1 MVMPDMMTMKT
12 KVVIMVMVVVVV
24 MVILLLSIS
33 TSATQQPTFSRHSSA
48 SPVKRGNAN
57 FENDDDE
64 KQSSQFR

>member
-1 MVMPDMMTMKT
+1 MVMPDMMTMMT
-12 KVVIMVMVVVVV
+12 KVVIMVVMVVVVV

-64 KQSSQFR
+64 KQ